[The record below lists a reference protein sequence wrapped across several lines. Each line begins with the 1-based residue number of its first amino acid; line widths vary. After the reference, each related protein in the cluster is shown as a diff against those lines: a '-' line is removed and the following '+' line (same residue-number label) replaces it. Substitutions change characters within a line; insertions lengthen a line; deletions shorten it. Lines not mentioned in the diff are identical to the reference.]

1 MLPLIAQLFF
11 VDTFIVIALNS
22 FCLITNIYL
31 FIFELID
38 IINHKK
44 GESSYFDNKWNY
56 IDLSRFVFYLI
67 YYVVRLFTAN
77 K

>member
-11 VDTFIVIALNS
+11 VDTFIVITLNS

-44 GESSYFDNKWNY
+44 GESSYFDNKWIY
-56 IDLSRFVFYLI
+56 RDLY
-67 YYVVRLFTAN
+67 FT
-77 K
+77 

>member
-44 GESSYFDNKWNY
+44 G
-56 IDLSRFVFYLI
+56 
-67 YYVVRLFTAN
+67 
-77 K
+77 